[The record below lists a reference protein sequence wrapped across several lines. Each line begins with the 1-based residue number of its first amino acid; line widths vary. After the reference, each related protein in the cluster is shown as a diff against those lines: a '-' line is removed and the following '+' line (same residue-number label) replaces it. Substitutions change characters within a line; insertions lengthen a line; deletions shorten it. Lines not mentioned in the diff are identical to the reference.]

1 MAGAAGGGVMYP
13 NGAAGYDP
21 RTRAYRWAADIKA
34 CNDPAPHGAH
44 IWRAADGAHQCPGV
58 MW

>member
-1 MAGAAGGGVMYP
+1 MYP